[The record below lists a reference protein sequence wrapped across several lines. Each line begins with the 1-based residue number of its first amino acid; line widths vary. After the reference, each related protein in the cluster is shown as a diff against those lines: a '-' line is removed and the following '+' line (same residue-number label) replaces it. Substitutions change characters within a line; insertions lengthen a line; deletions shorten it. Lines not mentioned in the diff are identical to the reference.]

1 MNNYLDTFNNIQ
13 NSIDELS
20 KNENISLETKQA
32 ALHLK
37 HGIELCI
44 QEIKHSANKLNN
56 LTSIC
61 SKHLQHTENIWL
73 IKPSITG
80 FVKYEIWTDIGNLS
94 GFSIKINQLLVNLK
108 NEAILESKKLW
119 KISFKSLKNKYF
131 IDAKGMQK
139 KGVGWDEK
147 SKFTNDIKNDV
158 TKHSAYIMQL
168 VQQQMQLIYAEFEKM
183 NLGTLHNCINLKN
196 SLLNEQKQSK
206 LIVNINSIPSETIR
220 NFKNPVN
227 HLYKNILNI
236 SLISTDDL
244 KSLVNK
250 EWGDISWE
258 DFCKFHNIYSIKL
271 EKFIA
276 ALVDERVKFVTE
288 GIDKLIAFYNH
299 FLEMQ
304 ERYQQ
309 ETPEQR
315 KAENFWIEK
324 QFQELKDLQAEIGII
339 LNVS

>member
-20 KNENISLETKQA
+20 NNENISLETKQA
-32 ALHLK
+32 ALYLK

-61 SKHLQHTENIWL
+61 SKHLQHTENTWL

-80 FVKYEIWTDIGNLS
+80 FAKYEIWTDIGNLS
-94 GFSIKINQLLVNLK
+94 GFSIKINQLLANLK
-108 NEAILESKKLW
+108 NEAILKNKKLW
-119 KISFKSLKNKYF
+119 NIKFECLRMKYF
-131 IDAKGMQK
+131 LDGKGMPK

-158 TKHSAYIMQL
+158 TKHCAYIMQL
-168 VQQQMQLIYAEFEKM
+168 VKQKMQLIYAEFESM
-183 NLGTLHNCINLKN
+183 NLGTLYNCLNLQK
-196 SLLNEQKQSK
+196 SLLHEQKQSK
-206 LIVNINSIPSETIR
+206 VNANIDLIPSETISK
-220 NFKNPVN
+220 FKKPVN
-227 HLYKNILNI
+227 YLYKNIINI
-236 SLISTDDL
+236 SFVCNDDL
-244 KSLVNK
+244 KALVNK

-258 DFCKFHNIYSIKL
+258 DFCRFDNIFLIKL
-271 EKFIA
+271 EKIITVLFE
-276 ALVDERVKFVTE
+276 ERVKFVTE
-288 GIDKLIAFYNH
+288 GIDKLIMFYNH

-304 ERYQQ
+304 ERYER

-315 KAENFWIEK
+315 KAEIFWIEK
-324 QFQELKDLQAEIGII
+324 QLKELEKLQTEIGII
-339 LNVS
+339 LNAS